1 MDTQE
6 TAYRRG
12 TKPHAIT
19 AVSIHPSQNQ
29 ETIVGQSCHERR
41 CVMVQITQKE
51 YLYYQELEEKYETI
65 KVENE
70 NLKST
75 LQEAVTM
82 LTVYK
87 IKFCRDLLKEN

>member
-1 MDTQE
+1 
-6 TAYRRG
+6 
-12 TKPHAIT
+12 
-19 AVSIHPSQNQ
+19 
-29 ETIVGQSCHERR
+29 
-41 CVMVQITQKE
+41 MVQITQKE